1 MKPDSLPSFEARE
14 VRALLTMRTFD
25 HINKSIRCGISGM
38 SAGGIG

>member
-1 MKPDSLPSFEARE
+1 MKPDSLPSFETRE
-14 VRALLTMRTFD
+14 IALLTMRTFD